1 MYTTRTYPVRRDF
14 GDRMRIERDP
24 SICASYARDASGLTL
39 PPEGVVRPSEAQE
52 VLALLTD
59 ATREGIAVTP
69 AGAQT
74 STTGASIA
82 KHGLVLSLRGMSRIL
97 DVDVAART
105 ARVEP
110 GVILGDLERALAG
123 EGLFFAPDPT
133 SDQECTIGGAI
144 ACNASGPRA
153 LRYGATRTHVR
164 GLTVALVDGRVLEL
178 RRPALEKNT
187 VGYHPAQDPIDWFIG
202 SEGTLGVILA
212 AELSLLPRPAVELG
226 IGIPFATQAA
236 ALRFIV
242 AAREDTALQPRCLE
256 YFDAEAFR
264 IAHMGEPSWGADGE
278 TMVYLEHAADDEA
291 PLEAW
296 LALAEL
302 HGGRA
307 DGARIFAGDAAL
319 RAARQQRHAVPA
331 TMHERVAPFLASGG
345 RRVSTDW
352 AVPYR
357 RAAEML
363 ALADAFAQEAGIA
376 PSVTY
381 GHLGNG
387 HPHQNFVSRT
397 PDEVARAE
405 AVIER
410 TLHSVLA
417 MGGTV
422 AAEHGIGKVKAR
434 WLPLQASHVQLDI
447 MRAIKRE
454 LDPKGLLAPGNI
466 L

>member
-1 MYTTRTYPVRRDF
+1 MQVEHDL
-14 GDRMRIERDP
+14 
-24 SICASYARDASGLTL
+24 SICGAYARDASGMTL
-39 PPEGVVRPSEAQE
+39 PPEGVARPSDAQE
-52 VLALLTD
+52 VLALLAEAQRD
-59 ATREGIAVTP
+59 GIAVTP

-82 KHGLVLSLRGMSRIL
+82 EHGVVLSLRGMSRIL
-97 DVDVAART
+97 DLDTANRT

-110 GVILGDLERALAG
+110 GVILGDLNRALAG

-133 SDQECTIGGAI
+133 SDQECTIGGAT
-144 ACNASGPRA
+144 ACNASGPRT
-153 LRYGATRTHVR
+153 LRYGATRAHVR
-164 GLTVALVDGRVLEL
+164 GLTIALIDGRVLDL

-187 VGYHPAQDPIDWFIG
+187 VGYHPTQDLIDWFIG
-202 SEGTLGVILA
+202 SEGTLGVILS
-212 AELSLLPRPAVELG
+212 AELSLLPRPGVELG

-236 ALRFIV
+236 ALGFVV
-242 AAREDTALQPRCLE
+242 AAREDTALHPRCLE

-264 IAHMGEPSWGADGE
+264 IARVEEPSWGVDGE
-278 TMVYLEHAADDEA
+278 TMVYLEHAGEEEA
-291 PLEAW
+291 PLDAW
-296 LALAEL
+296 FALAER

-307 DGARIFAGDAAL
+307 HSARVFAGDAAL
-319 RAARQQRHAVPA
+319 RTARRLRHAVPA
-331 TMHERVAPFLASGG
+331 TMHERVAPFLATGG

-363 ALADAFAQEAGIA
+363 ALADSFAQEAGIA

-397 PDEVARAE
+397 PEEVARAE

-410 TLHSVLA
+410 TLHAVLA

-434 WLPLQASHVQLDI
+434 WLPLQASRLQVDM

-454 LDPKGLLAPGNI
+454 LDPEGLLAPGNI